1 VCVKSLLK
9 SGECVDPLATAIFS
23 LGLILNPYRDTYRV
37 QCARPRTL
45 KTTFDNCNINPRPFE
60 NNYRK
65 SPPQRM
71 KGGPSPNNALRSVT
85 YRPRTHFTEITLIIS
100 LPAILVLQ
108 HYNGQRPSSVVSHP
122 RQRMLSVSTGLSAS
136 IVLGDVHST
145 IAGGATPH
153 FNFYLQNFPDLCY
166 ASTTYCRRQELLQ
179 KSSKTI
185 THRLKPPKEVS

>member
-85 YRPRTHFTEITLIIS
+85 YRPRTHFTEITLIILFLFRRS
-100 LPAILVLQ
+100 QFYSITTSPMANGRPASSPTDAKECCQSGGFSIVFGDVPFHNRGWRSAALQLLSSKLSGPLLCVNKLPSSSRIAAKNL
-108 HYNGQRPSSVVSHP
+108 QRPL
-122 RQRMLSVSTGLSAS
+122 RIG
-136 IVLGDVHST
+136 
-145 IAGGATPH
+145 
-153 FNFYLQNFPDLCY
+153 
-166 ASTTYCRRQELLQ
+166 
-179 KSSKTI
+179 
-185 THRLKPPKEVS
+185 